1 MTKLNGRA
9 FEILRAEVERCATDN
24 PIGKTEKQIV
34 MKRLQKLRQEK
45 GTAVTLDELRDTVF
59 DIYPQFSEKVIK
71 QAVKAN
77 RPAGIVVKITFL
89 LAFLAGSAG
98 VVWLVNLPNPIIR
111 KSVAKTAPILLIPS
125 FMSMDYHYRGAI
137 DTLGQ
142 AEQLLDNATSAAD
155 IERGSERV
163 KEAKKHLDNL
173 PVWFL
178 GYYPETYCNWFGCT
192 WRFTFDEF
200 ETARKK
206 VARLDAVAFQNQNAL
221 APLDTALQD
230 LLTAK
235 QEYKQAENIKEKQKA
250 IEAWQGAINSFEGIP
265 AGTLAAK
272 DAQTKINAYKQEFE
286 DAQTVT
292 LIAAAQEYDLQAQ
305 KIQPTQPQ
313 VASELWQQA
322 INQLNKIPK
331 ENSRYLEAN
340 KLLVSIEIKYQ
351 TIDKSSSGNYIEAAK
366 QYAFEAA
373 KASQNPP
380 HPADKWEQIAKQW
393 QSAIDQLKN
402 IEVKEAGYVEAQKLI
417 AQYQTNLGIVQNR
430 QKYESEAIQILAQA
444 NQEIQSLIASPP
456 SNLQQYKSE
465 IQGIINQIRT
475 VKSGTTAYTR
485 SQQLLIS
492 AQNKLK

>member
-34 MKRLQKLRQEK
+34 MKRLEKLRQEK
-45 GTAVTLDELRDTVF
+45 GSAVTLDELHDTVF
-59 DIYPQFSEKVIK
+59 DVYPQFSEKVLK
-71 QAVKAN
+71 QAIKAN
-77 RPAGIVVKITFL
+77 RPPGIVSKITFL
-89 LAFLAGSAG
+89 LIFIAGSTG
-98 VVWLVNLPNPIIR
+98 VIWLVNFPNPLIR
-111 KSVAKTAPILLIPS
+111 KSVAKTAPVLLIPS

-142 AEQLLDNATSAAD
+142 AEQLLDNPTSAAD

-178 GYYPETYCNWFGCT
+178 GYYPDAYCNWFGCA
-192 WRFTFDEF
+192 WNFTFDEF

-221 APLDTALQD
+221 TPLDEAQQE

-235 QEYKQAENIKEKQKA
+235 QEYKQAVNIKDKQKA
-250 IEAWQGAINSFEGIP
+250 IEAWQSAINSFEQIP
-265 AGTLAAK
+265 TETLAGKNAQAK
-272 DAQTKINAYKQEFE
+272 LKAYKQEFQ
-286 DAQTVT
+286 DAQTAT

-322 INQLNKIPK
+322 INQLNEIPK
-331 ENSRYLEAN
+331 ENPRYLEAN
-340 KLLVSIEIKYQ
+340 QLLASIQIKYQ

-373 KASQNPP
+373 IASQNPP
-380 HPADKWEQIAKQW
+380 HPADKWEQIAEQW
-393 QSAIDQLKN
+393 ESAIAQLKN
-402 IEVKEAGYVEAQKLI
+402 IEVQEAGYVNAQKLI

-430 QKYESEAIQILAQA
+430 QKYESEATEILAQA
-444 NQEIQSLIASPP
+444 NREIQSLIASPP

-465 IQGIINQIRT
+465 IQGIINQLRT
-475 VKSGTTAYTR
+475 VKPGTTAYVR

-492 AQNKLK
+492 AQNKLR